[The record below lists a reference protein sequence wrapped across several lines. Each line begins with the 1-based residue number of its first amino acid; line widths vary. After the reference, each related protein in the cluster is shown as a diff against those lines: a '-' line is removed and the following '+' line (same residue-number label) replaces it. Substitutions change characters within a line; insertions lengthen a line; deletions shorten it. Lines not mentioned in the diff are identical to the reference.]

1 MNDKD
6 KQSKV
11 GGNHYDSKSVK
22 DKDKL
27 EFDED
32 SENEDEET
40 NSNYSQRRTDRSRYD
55 NKYVEDDDVFEFD
68 IDEELGENEASSGY
82 SLRLIR
88 MIISETPV
96 EDFRRRYL
104 LELRR
109 SIINDEGEFRQRLRA
124 IEQEAIRIHKEME
137 EQIEALTAPANRI
150 GTLLDTPEDD
160 TARVTLGGA
169 EYYANVDPQLESDN
183 LKKGVSV
190 LLNEAFVVVG
200 ELGYNE
206 SGPIAKISDILPDGR
221 LRVGSEPSLQS
232 VIIERATDLADVK
245 LKSGDEVRLDPSL
258 RVAVEYIAS
267 KETKDYA
274 LEAVPEIPWTKV
286 GGLDETIQRIKD
298 TIEQPILHPELFK
311 KFQYTVPKGFLLH
324 GPPGCGKTLI
334 GKATAYNLTER
345 LKTETGEEIEGT
357 FLHIKGPE
365 ILNMWLGESE
375 RKVREIFST
384 AREKRDEG
392 KLAFVFIDE
401 AESILGTRRAMRSH
415 SISNTLV
422 PMFCAEMDG
431 IEPLQEVVIIL
442 ATNRPDLI
450 DPAILRPGR
459 IDRKIKVTRPN
470 KDAAKD
476 IFGIYLTTE
485 LPIETEQGET
495 DDQEIVDQ
503 LITEVVDEMFRESS
517 ENRFLEVALRSGRRD
532 ILYRGHL
539 CSGAIIESI
548 VQRAKESAMKRAIA
562 APDTDTGITLDDLM
576 DSLNAEFSENDIFPP
591 TEATEDWLKL
601 LDYDPVN
608 VVKVTPIQSEKRE
621 IRKASSP
628 VI

>member
-1 MNDKD
+1 MIKFAILVGNVVNSVVSHPFLSEETLTMYDK
-6 KQSKV
+6 KNRSNAGTSPEEQ
-11 GGNHYDSKSVK
+11 
-22 DKDKL
+22 KL
-27 EFDED
+27 FFEDED
-32 SENEDEET
+32 EDELEL
-40 NSNYSQRRTDRSRYD
+40 D
-55 NKYVEDDDVFEFD
+55 EDELFEED
-68 IDEELGENEASSGY
+68 MSSGY
-82 SLRLIR
+82 SLQLIHR
-88 MIISETPV
+88 IISETPV
-96 EDFRRRYL
+96 EDRRLRWL
-104 LELRR
+104 IDLRR
-109 SIINDEGEFRQRLRA
+109 SIINDEGEFRQRRQA
-124 IEQEAIRIHKEME
+124 IEQEAHRILTEMG
-137 EQIEALTAPANRI
+137 EQIEKLTAPANRI
-150 GTLLDTPEDD
+150 GTLLAIPKEG
-160 TARVTLGGA
+160 TARVTAGGS
-169 EYYANVDPQLESDN
+169 EYYANIDPKLETDT

-206 SGPIAKISDILPDGR
+206 SGPIAKIADILPDGR
-221 LRVGSEPSLQS
+221 IRVGSEPTLQS
-232 VIIERATDLADVK
+232 VIIERAADLADVK

-258 RVAVEYIAS
+258 KIAIERIES
-267 KETKDYA
+267 KERNDYT
-274 LEAVPEIPWTKV
+274 LEAVPQIPWSKV

-311 KFQYTVPKGFLLH
+311 RFQYSVPKGFLLH

-345 LKTETGEEIEGT
+345 LKTETGEEIEGA

-375 RKVREIFST
+375 RKVREIFQA
-384 AREKRDEG
+384 AREKRAEG
-392 KLAFVFIDE
+392 KLAFIFIDE

-450 DPAILRPGR
+450 DPAVLRPGR

-470 KDAAKD
+470 KEAAKD
-476 IFGIYLTTE
+476 IFSIYLTPK
-485 LPIETEQGET
+485 LPIKTEPGET
-495 DDQEIVDQ
+495 ADKEVVDG
-503 LITEVVDEMFRESS
+503 LITQVVDEMFRETA
-517 ENRFLEVALRSGRRD
+517 ENRFLEVSLRSGRRD
-532 ILYRGHL
+532 ILYRGQL

-562 APDTDTGITLDDLM
+562 DPETEPGISLDDLF
-576 DSLNAEFSENDIFPP
+576 DAFNAEYSENDIFPP
-591 TEATEDWLKL
+591 IEATEDWLKL

-608 VVKVTPIQSEKRE
+608 VVKITPIQSEKKE
-621 IRKASSP
+621 SRKTPSP